1 MQLWNLF
8 PATLVTYIIISICI
22 SKSNFCWEKFLFHIT
37 LTSVKNVYRMGL
49 RKYDNHTL
57 QIFISSESLIV
68 KDSITSWVLTGLSWP
83 LDIST
88 ILCEEESTLME
99 GPGTT
104 VLVTREWYSEAG
116 ERCEVGLHR
125 KEKADL
131 WQGWLELVWHR
142 TIYKEVGGEVEHHQ
156 QVGHGLQAHHPEGWD
171 VVVHMLD
178 TGYLHI
184 WKISLFI
191 SFIK

>member
-8 PATLVTYIIISICI
+8 PATLVTYIIISIYI

-37 LTSVKNVYRMGL
+37 LTSVKNVYRMGI

-88 ILCEEESTLME
+88 ISCEGESTLME

-116 ERCEVGLHR
+116 EGCEVGLHR
-125 KEKADL
+125 KKQTFDRADL
-131 WQGWLELVWHR
+131 NWFDTEQYIRKLEGKLSITSKWATDSRHMTQR
-142 TIYKEVGGEVEHHQ
+142 GG
-156 QVGHGLQAHHPEGWD
+156 
-171 VVVHMLD
+171 M
-178 TGYLHI
+178 
-184 WKISLFI
+184 
-191 SFIK
+191 